1 MKLKWQLCLSVA
13 TAHDQ
18 TELSEP
24 VIGRDASF
32 KTSHADCSS
41 DQLLSDGGITP
52 LNIEEAD
59 LS

>member
-1 MKLKWQLCLSVA
+1 MPTLFFTVA

-18 TELSEP
+18 TALSGP

-41 DQLLSDGGITP
+41 DQPLSDGGITP
-52 LNIEEAD
+52 LNSEEAD

>member
-1 MKLKWQLCLSVA
+1 MKLTWQLCLSVV

-18 TELSEP
+18 TAFSGP
-24 VIGRDASF
+24 VIGMDASF

-41 DQLLSDGGITP
+41 DRPLSNGEITP
-52 LNIEEAD
+52 LNSEEAD